1 MPDMNQVY
9 DHYATLQ
16 VTPDATDTEIR
27 RSYRRLMRAVHPD
40 ANAHD
45 PEATRK
51 AARLNHAFEVLGD
64 PARRREYDTARGR
77 RSGRLYAFWA
87 EFDDWEDIVA
97 EHVPPRRPP
106 HVHSTEPEIEPQE
119 IEVHLDE
126 LREQPRVRR
135 RVRLRNSCECTIR
148 GDVSTS
154 EPWLWGPV
162 GEITAG
168 PGESAEFDVEV
179 IARKVSFPGISR
191 VTFVSDEWTGVVPV
205 KITGYQ
211 PKRRRTPPAA
221 EMAYAPL
228 RRRRYNRR

>member
-1 MPDMNQVY
+1 MNEFH
-9 DHYATLQ
+9 DHYAALE
-16 VTPDATDTEIR
+16 VAPDATEVQIR
-27 RSYRRLMRAVHPD
+27 RNYRRLMRCVHPD

-64 PARRREYDTARGR
+64 PVRRREYDAQLGR
-77 RSGRLYAFWA
+77 RTGRLYAFWA
-87 EFDDWEDIVA
+87 KFDDWEDIVA

-106 HVHSTEPEIEPQE
+106 HVHSTEPEIEPDE
-119 IEVHLDE
+119 IEVDLEE
-126 LREQPRVRR
+126 LNAQSRVRR
-135 RVRLRNSCECTIR
+135 TVRLRNNCECTIK

-162 GEITAG
+162 GEIRAG

-179 IARKVSFPGISR
+179 VARKLNFPGISR
-191 VTFVSDEWTGVVPV
+191 VIFVSDEWTGVVPV
-205 KITGYQ
+205 KITGYR
-211 PKRRRTPPAA
+211 PKRRRVPPAA

-228 RRRRYNRR
+228 RRRRYPRRS